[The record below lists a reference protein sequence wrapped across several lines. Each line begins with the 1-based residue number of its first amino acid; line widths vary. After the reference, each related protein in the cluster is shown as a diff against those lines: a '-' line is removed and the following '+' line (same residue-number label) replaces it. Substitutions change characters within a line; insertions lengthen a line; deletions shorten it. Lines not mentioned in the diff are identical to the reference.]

1 MYPLQAGSRNRL
13 SIQRHPLSLL
23 RTPHPRQG
31 KTRSCEAGQ
40 DRMIITTARKPSS
53 KTRTFCKHLGRFTG
67 WEYVTR
73 GKTSR
78 EALSGEPF
86 LLVGESKG
94 NPGSLSFFL
103 NGISVLSIHV
113 SVSMDKEIHSGETP
127 VIDGD
132 SPLAIAFS
140 KVTGLKTGEVG
151 KRVICINDRIEFID
165 NRVSYIVLKL
175 RSVRGEGIA

>member
-1 MYPLQAGSRNRL
+1 
-13 SIQRHPLSLL
+13 
-23 RTPHPRQG
+23 
-31 KTRSCEAGQ
+31 
-40 DRMIITTARKPSS
+40 MIITTARKPSS

-78 EALSGEPF
+78 EALSSEPF
-86 LLVGESKG
+86 LLVGEYKG

-140 KVTGLKTGEVG
+140 KVTGLKPDVGE
-151 KRVICINDRIEFID
+151 RVIRINDRIEFID
-165 NRVSYIVLKL
+165 NRVSYIVLKV
-175 RSVRGEGIA
+175 RSIRGEGIA